1 MGGAVAMVMVV
12 GGTVVMVMFSD
23 VMSLV
28 MDRSGRGR
36 SLDPSVTHLNQ
47 LSLRKNM
54 AK

>member
-23 VMSLV
+23 VTSLV
-28 MDRSGRGR
+28 IMDRSGRGR

-47 LSLRKNM
+47 LSLRKI
-54 AK
+54 